1 MWALGC
7 LFWEILTGCRC
18 FPGDDEA
25 TVLQSIANKLGPITT
40 ERLPA
45 VGDEEVARPQPR
57 WMITSLKKWLLKIL
71 QRSPCGGGDVLTE
84 SGADLMVRMLEL
96 DPLKRVSAE

>member
-1 MWALGC
+1 M
-7 LFWEILTGCRC
+7 FWEIVSGCRC

-25 TVLQSIANKLGPITT
+25 TVLQSIANMLGPITT

-57 WMITSLKKWLLKIL
+57 WVIASPKNWLLKIL
-71 QRSPCGGGDVLTE
+71 KRSPCGGSEVLTE